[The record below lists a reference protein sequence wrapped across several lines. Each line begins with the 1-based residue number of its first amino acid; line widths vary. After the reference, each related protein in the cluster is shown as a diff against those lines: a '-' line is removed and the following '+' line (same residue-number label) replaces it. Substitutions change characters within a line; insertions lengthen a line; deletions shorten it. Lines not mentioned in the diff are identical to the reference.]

1 MKTTKQLQ
9 REARQLFRLCLVE
22 GSLNEDRVRQAVQKV
37 LSAKRRG
44 GLKLLSYFEHL
55 VKLERARHLA
65 EIESATS
72 LPDELRANVLSNL
85 DRLYGPGLN
94 TSFALNPS
102 LIGGMRIRVG
112 SDVYDGS
119 VRAELASLRKRF

>member
-1 MKTTKQLQ
+1 MRTTKQLQ

-37 LSAKRRG
+37 LGAKRRG
-44 GLKLLSYFEHL
+44 GLKLLSYFQHL
-55 VKLERARHLA
+55 VKLEHARHRA

-85 DRLYGPGLN
+85 DRLYGPRLN

-102 LIGGMRIRVG
+102 LIGGMRIHVG

-119 VRAELASLRKRF
+119 VRGRLAALQRSF